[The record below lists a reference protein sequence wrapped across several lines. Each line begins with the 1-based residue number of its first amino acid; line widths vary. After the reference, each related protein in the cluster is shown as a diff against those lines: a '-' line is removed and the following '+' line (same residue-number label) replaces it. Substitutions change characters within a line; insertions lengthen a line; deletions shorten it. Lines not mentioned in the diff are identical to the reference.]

1 MKKIF
6 IISTFILAAL
16 VIFNFWGRQNLVTQR
31 DDKWETFNKVTQSE
45 VTNYP
50 TTKEEAK
57 KANID
62 LKKLKSENSAPP
74 LRKPAAV
81 KKGRELLTYPNQK
94 LPKKLN
100 YKNAPR
106 EDWKALFGQD
116 VLRFLRPDTLLHVK
130 KEKSATI
137 IEEGKGRYVEQV
149 LVKLISP
156 EGRKYSYQAFVDSE
170 NGKVIKTWN
179 QTIHEPFG
187 KKAQRMRATG
197 SHGADGVN
205 QF

>member
-1 MKKIF
+1 MKKTF
-6 IISTFILAAL
+6 IISTFILFAL
-16 VIFNFWGRQNLVTQR
+16 IILNIWGPQNSVTQR
-31 DDKWETFNKVTQSE
+31 EDKWETFNKVTQNE

-62 LKKLKSENSAPP
+62 LQKSENKRSAPP
-74 LRKPAAV
+74 LRRPAAV

-94 LPKKLN
+94 LPKKLT
-100 YKNAPR
+100 YRNAPR

-137 IEEGKGRYVEQV
+137 IEEGQARYVEQV

-187 KKAQRMRATG
+187 KKALRMRATG
-197 SHGADGVN
+197 SHGANGVN